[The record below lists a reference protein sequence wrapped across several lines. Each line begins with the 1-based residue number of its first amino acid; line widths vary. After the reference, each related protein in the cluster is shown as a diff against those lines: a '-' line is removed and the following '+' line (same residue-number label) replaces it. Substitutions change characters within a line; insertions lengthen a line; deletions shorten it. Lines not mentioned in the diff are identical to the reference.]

1 MTGSER
7 SGRLWSSP
15 WVRGI
20 VAWCA
25 YLAVAVFASWPLCLS
40 PSTKISLGF
49 ETEATV
55 PLLNVWTLWW
65 NSDRAAAGFRGYW
78 NAPIFHPTDCTFAF
92 SEAQPTMLIAA
103 PVVWLTG
110 SRVLGYNVYLLLI
123 LTLNG
128 WSSQRLLRRIGHRPW
143 LAFCGGVMCQMLPFV
158 WWQSGVVQLTTLFGI
173 VWTVHALLDVFDPR
187 KSSIHGA
194 TAGDMASAWHA
205 VARLFARGKVV
216 DGVSDK
222 SPPRTW
228 GTFSTCPSSNDS
240 STLEACSTTAVV
252 SVPPPTGHSLQR
264 TDWTAS
270 VLRAMKLGGAFCVT
284 YLLCNYWGMFLA
296 LLLVPSSLC
305 LCNTNVFRR
314 QFWIEIG
321 LAALMTLLLLGPLVL
336 VQKSLATRHQWTR
349 DLSLIRDLSAHPR
362 DYLDT
367 PQTWP
372 VHDSTAQLVK
382 EPEPDSADSK
392 ASAIAVTTVAWS
404 LLPQWDS
411 PEVGRGDVWPLGGG
425 TLKLILAQ
433 IGLLAALV
441 TRGRRRW
448 GLFAATFGT
457 VAFGLSLGP
466 TALFAPWVPGLAGL
480 CPYELLQQ
488 SVPGFALIRSPFRF
502 ALFVQLAVVWLS
514 VEALD
519 LLNPQRWRCASEAGE
534 PRGIATAPHTGD
546 SEQPQSTPDQDAAK
560 IVALPTAREHA
571 PSIALRLLQWSV
583 WGPLILQTLVLMCE
597 VWPPRQSLYSC
608 PSATTV
614 PAWIL
619 WLRENSDP
627 DDALICLPFP
637 TGYTVHDYE
646 DTTLWMYWGTLHHRP
661 LVNGYSGFFPKHFV
675 DLKENLARFHRLDG
689 KQAGQPQLKL
699 YPWDSFGLKDVNLC
713 QARFV
718 VVKRSFAMR
727 DDVWQH
733 PITKFRWSWV
743 TGDEEHQLDVY
754 EILPPD
760 LE

>member
-15 WVRGI
+15 WVCGI
-20 VAWCA
+20 GAWCA
-25 YLAVAVFASWPLCLS
+25 YLAIAVFASWPLCLS
-40 PSTKISLGF
+40 PASTISIGF

-65 NSDRAAAGFRGYW
+65 NSDRLAAGFQGYW
-78 NAPIFHPTDCTFAF
+78 NAPIFHPTDGAFAF

-187 KSSIHGA
+187 QSSIRGA
-194 TAGDMASAWHA
+194 TAGDMASTWHA
-205 VARLFARGKVV
+205 VARLCADRKVI
-216 DGVSDK
+216 DGASDK
-222 SPPRTW
+222 SPHGTS

-240 STLEACSTTAVV
+240 STLETCSTTVV
-252 SVPPPTGHSLQR
+252 ANVPPPTEHSLQR

-270 VLRAMKLGGAFCVT
+270 LLRALRLGGAFCVT

-296 LLLVPSSLC
+296 LLLVPSSFC
-305 LCNTNVFRR
+305 LCNANVFRR

-321 LAALMTLLLLGPLVL
+321 VAALMSLLLLGPLVL

-372 VHDSTAQLVK
+372 ARDSTSQLVEK
-382 EPEPDSADSK
+382 PEPDSK
-392 ASAIAVTTVAWS
+392 AAAIAVKTVAWS
-404 LLPQWDS
+404 IVPQWDS

-448 GLFAATFGT
+448 GLFAATFGA

-488 SVPGFALIRSPFRF
+488 YVPGFALIRSPFRF

-514 VEALD
+514 IEALD
-519 LLNPQRWRCASEAGE
+519 LLNPQRWRCEPQRSETE
-534 PRGIATAPHTGD
+534 SPPDNTEQSPTTTDQSDDPIAARRTLRVHRPSTA
-546 SEQPQSTPDQDAAK
+546 QW
-560 IVALPTAREHA
+560 
-571 PSIALRLLQWSV
+571 LLQWSV
-583 WGPLILQTLVLMCE
+583 WGPLVLSSLILMCE
-597 VWPPRQSLYSC
+597 VWPPRQSLYTC
-608 PSATTV
+608 PSATTA

-619 WLRENSDP
+619 WLRENSQP

-637 TGYTVHDYE
+637 TGYAPRDYE
-646 DTTLWMYWGTLHHRP
+646 DTTLWMYWGTLHGRP

-675 DLKENLARFHRLDG
+675 DLKENLTRFHRVKGD
-689 KQAGQPQLKL
+689 QAGQPQLKL

-713 QARFV
+713 PARFAI
-718 VVKRSFAMR
+718 VKRSFATR